1 MKYKKELV
9 KNNMNVDT
17 KQIEN
22 YNNISDLEFQAEE
35 PIDAQALYTIIDSI
49 IQEVLN
55 NKSADISK
63 LLSDAE
69 KNFQQNNLDFAK

>member
-1 MKYKKELV
+1 
-9 KNNMNVDT
+9 MNVDA

-22 YNNISDLEFQAEE
+22 YNNMSNLEFQAEE

-55 NKSADISK
+55 NKNADIGK

-69 KNFQQNNLDFAK
+69 KNFQQNNLDVAK